1 MFGSMNFLEKLGD
14 SEEHVW
20 VNKFS
25 WKTWGLGFGSV
36 FVSFSVLCLGQSFLG
51 KLGDSEER
59 GRLVQHKIKD
69 KYFGLFLPMDSCV
82 CIYFTY

>member
-1 MFGSMNFLEKLGD
+1 MFESMNFLEKLGD

-59 GRLVQHKIKD
+59 GRLVYSTK
-69 KYFGLFLPMDSCV
+69 
-82 CIYFTY
+82 